1 MRGKCCLWRTTA
13 KCEQMPA
20 IFCNYMF
27 RPGLNS
33 GLAARKCERGFS
45 IIEICVV
52 LMIIAIVAAFTV
64 PQIISYTR
72 MYRLGVGGRDVATA
86 IQRARYLATSNNTLA
101 GVLVSELQRIDIEQ
115 YDPAGKEPPQNRG
128 GTQLPQGVTVDS
140 EAPKQ
145 IDFDGRGV
153 ITPMP
158 RESPSIRINSTDGYY
173 LFVTVSPTG
182 QVTVSEAQ
190 RDDRS

>member
-1 MRGKCCLWRTTA
+1 
-13 KCEQMPA
+13 MPA

-27 RPGLNS
+27 RPRLNS
-33 GLAARKCERGFS
+33 SLLARKRERGFS

-52 LMIIAIVAAFTV
+52 LMIISIAAAFVV
-64 PQIISYTR
+64 PQIVSYMR

-86 IQRARYLATSNNTLA
+86 LQRARYLATSNNTLA

-128 GTQLPQGVTVDS
+128 VMHLPQGVTVDS

-153 ITPMP
+153 ISPLP

-173 LFVTVSPTG
+173 LFVIVSPTG
-182 QVTVSEAQ
+182 QVTVSNAQ

>member
-1 MRGKCCLWRTTA
+1 MAIYAVERLRGKCRLWRSTA

-20 IFCNYMF
+20 TFCNHMF
-27 RPGLNS
+27 RPGLKG
-33 GLAARKCERGFS
+33 GLEARKRERGFS

-52 LMIIAIVAAFTV
+52 LMIIAIVAAFVV
-64 PQIISYTR
+64 PQILSYMR

-128 GTQLPQGVTVDS
+128 AMQLPQGVTVDS
-140 EAPKQ
+140 EAPQQ

-173 LFVTVSPTG
+173 L
-182 QVTVSEAQ
+182 
-190 RDDRS
+190 